1 MTIMPVS
8 ETILNH
14 VHTSLR
20 DLSAGEVS
28 PKVQELAAH
37 YGVTPQSVFRW
48 AAQRGLRWRKEKVTK
63 GESAASRA
71 ALLDASTLL
80 LMSKRTS
87 QSIPLPACDAKEIL
101 EDSGKTTGVSAS
113 WFRARMRQEKISGQD
128 LLRPSPHVTLLSDH
142 PNHVWQFDVT
152 NCLQYFLDAK
162 RGLGERD
169 AEMTLYKNKIVKT
182 AKAIK
187 KELLRYAVVDHCSGA
202 FYFRYFYATGE
213 KAADGSQ
220 FLLEAMRPKDELIKR
235 TWNGESA
242 AKLGKFRFHGVPFM
256 LVTDRGSIV
265 AAKANQALFDALRVD
280 LQTHLPGNP
289 RAKGAIEG
297 LMHILNRF
305 EGRLKLQRP
314 ADLDELNRWALDW
327 CIAMNGVKMMRGV
340 APRSALWSYITAEQL
355 RLCPEEELFRLMIK
369 EPTLTRTADGG
380 RLIKVDGQSYL
391 IPDPQAA
398 GHKVSVIR
406 HPYEYPA
413 VEVHFNG
420 FVWLCQ
426 PIPKDQYGRLTNG
439 VRYGEYEG
447 IKHTETQK
455 AKTEMEQI
463 GAAWGLTW
471 KGTGDKRRAEAPP
484 MGQVSPLTVFGHQ
497 ADKVGNIEFIERKGT
512 PLEVKPAEDM
522 PVNAELTTDAAV
534 VSRGIAA
541 RRISFVEF
549 LKRLSA
555 EIGVIAPEMNRTLRE
570 QYSSGIEVKE
580 AEEVI
585 ASIVGGTWAA
595 TEKQTAQMGG

>member
-1 MTIMPVS
+1 MPVS
-8 ETILNH
+8 EVILNH
-14 VHTSLR
+14 VQASMR
-20 DLSAGEVS
+20 DLRAGEVS
-28 PKVQELAAH
+28 AKAQELAAH
-37 YGVTPQSVFRW
+37 YGVTTQSVFRW
-48 AAQRGLRWRKEKVTK
+48 AASRGIRFRKEKATA

-71 ALLDASTLL
+71 DLLEASSLL
-80 LMSKRTS
+80 LLSKRTS

-101 EDSGKTTGVSAS
+101 EDSGKTTGVSTG
-113 WFRARMRQEKISGQD
+113 WFLSRMRQEQISSQD

-152 NCLQYFLDAK
+152 NCLQYFLDEK
-162 RGLGERD
+162 KGLGERD

-182 AKAIK
+182 AKTIK

-202 FYFRYFYATGE
+202 YYFRYFYATGE

-220 FLLEAMRPKDELIKR
+220 FLFEAMRPKDELIKS
-235 TWNGESA
+235 TWNGQSA
-242 AKLGKFRFHGVPFM
+242 TKLGKYRFHGVPFI
-256 LVTDRGSIV
+256 LVADRGSIV
-265 AAKANQALFDALRVD
+265 SAKANQALFDYLRIQ
-280 LQTHLPGNP
+280 LEPHMPGNP

-340 APRSALWSYITAEQL
+340 APRSVLWSYITAEQL
-355 RLCPEEELFRLMIK
+355 RLCPEEEIYRRGIK
-369 EPTLTRTADGG
+369 EPTIERTADGAC
-380 RLIKVDGQSYL
+380 LISVDGQSYQ
-391 IPDPQAA
+391 IPDPHAA
-398 GHKVSVIR
+398 KQKVSVIR

-426 PIPKDQYGRLTNG
+426 PIPVDRYGRLTNG
-439 VRYGEYEG
+439 VHYGEYKG
-447 IKHTETQK
+447 IKHTETQRAK
-455 AKTEMEQI
+455 AEMEKI
-463 GAAWGLTW
+463 GEQWGLTF
-471 KGTGDKRRAEAPP
+471 KGTGDKRRADAPP

-497 ADKVGNIEFIERKGT
+497 AEKVGPVEFIDRRGT
-512 PLEVKPAEDM
+512 PLELKPAEDM
-522 PVNAELTTDAAV
+522 PVNVELTTDAAV

-555 EIGVIAPEMNRTLRE
+555 EIGVIAPEMNRSLRE
-570 QYSSGIEVKE
+570 QYSSGIEIKE

-585 ASIVGGTWAA
+585 ASIVGGTWA
-595 TEKQTAQMGG
+595 TMEKQSAQMGG